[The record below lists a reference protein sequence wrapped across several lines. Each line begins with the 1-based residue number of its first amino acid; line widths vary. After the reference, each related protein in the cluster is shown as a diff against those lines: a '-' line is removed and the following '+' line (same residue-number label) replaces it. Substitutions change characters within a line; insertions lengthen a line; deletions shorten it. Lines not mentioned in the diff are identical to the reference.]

1 MLQENSDNNNLQWKI
16 LVSQQNLE
24 VGEGRNK
31 KAKESSVSPAAGEE
45 GEEKKY
51 SKGELVNMNAEWTK
65 QKQEHNRHSKQIPR
79 LVLKKFNKNYKPL
92 Y

>member
-1 MLQENSDNNNLQWKI
+1 M
-16 LVSQQNLE
+16 SQQNLE

-51 SKGELVNMNAEWTK
+51 SKGELVNMNAE
-65 QKQEHNRHSKQIPR
+65 
-79 LVLKKFNKNYKPL
+79 
-92 Y
+92 